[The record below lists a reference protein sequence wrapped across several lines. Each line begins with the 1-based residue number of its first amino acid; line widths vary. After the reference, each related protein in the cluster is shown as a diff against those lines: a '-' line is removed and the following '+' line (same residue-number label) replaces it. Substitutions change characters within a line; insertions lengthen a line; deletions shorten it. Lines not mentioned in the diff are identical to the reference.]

1 MWSKEKLKERSEA
14 LFNSP
19 WVSPELNARN
29 QGEWI
34 KAVESMGNKFA
45 YAIQVQ
51 RKDKK

>member
-1 MWSKEKLKERSEA
+1 MWTKERIEERSKV

-29 QGEWI
+29 QQEWV
-34 KAVESMGNKFA
+34 KAVEYLGDKFA
-45 YAIQVQ
+45 YAMQVQ

>member
-1 MWSKEKLKERSEA
+1 MWTKERIEERSKV

-34 KAVESMGNKFA
+34 KAVQSMGDKFA
-45 YAIQVQ
+45 YAVQVQ
-51 RKDKK
+51 RKGIK